1 MTPPKFEKGDMT
13 KKVILVAILILN
25 GAGAAQAK
33 PKLKTVVRVAEHLA
47 IGAGVQLAVS
57 QAAGGRWQPGLIAAG
72 AVAAFKE
79 GTDALDGKDTR
90 GMAALHALTILAG
103 AGITAVA
110 TERHETPRFPNPVFA
125 CTSTPTSNP
134 LVRTYSCK

>member
-1 MTPPKFEKGDMT
+1 MT
-13 KKVILVAILILN
+13 KKAVLVAILILN
-25 GAGAAQAK
+25 GAGAQARPH
-33 PKLKTVVRVAEHLA
+33 PKLKAVARVAEHLA
-47 IGAGVQLAVS
+47 IGAGVQFGV
-57 QAAGGRWQPGLIAAG
+57 QRAAHGQWQPGLIAAG

-79 GTDALDGKDTR
+79 GTDALDGRDTKK
-90 GMAALHALTILAG
+90 MAALHALTIFAG
-103 AGITAVA
+103 ASVVAVT